1 MGSQICPSGSKKCAK
16 WAQGCENDT
25 QSGPKRAQ
33 MVLKGAQS
41 CLEVVPKV
49 ASRVPKST
57 KTHKEVVENWRA
69 FRHVFQEFSSYTLQA
84 EYEIMPKKSRA
95 FRHAFQRLP
104 K

>member
-1 MGSQICPSGSKKCAK
+1 MGPQIGPSGSTKCAK

-41 CLEVVPKV
+41 CLEVVPTV

-57 KTHKEVVENWRA
+57 KTHKDVVENWWA
-69 FRHVFQEFSSYTLQA
+69 FRHVFQRFSKRICRQSKQIGQHSVLGKAYP
-84 EYEIMPKKSRA
+84 EGA
-95 FRHAFQRLP
+95 FL
-104 K
+104 